1 MRKCILS
8 LFALLTC
15 SFAMSVHATNS
26 GEEGSLLPRKG
37 SANVMSQP
45 GAARIELAD
54 DEKVMAYTKRK
65 ADDYGEGDGSVRFP
79 SDKDLKAALRFD
91 TNVIGK
97 FIGGEITKVR
107 FALWESVGGSV
118 LRVYEVAPGSDD
130 FNEIYSQN
138 IASTAAGW
146 NEITLDKPVTI
157 KKGTEYVISYDYKQ
171 EKGKAII
178 VTDLDVSFKKEG
190 DRTYIYGDPYDDGNV
205 DWQTISESKYGNLM
219 MQAVVKG
226 GSWTDDDIVLS
237 NLKIDKLF
245 YKPGEEV
252 KYGFRFK
259 TLGLKELK
267 SYKLKTFLGDV
278 EMKDTMDLPRNP
290 SESEDYIACSFTVP
304 ENISADIYPVTVK
317 VTEINGK
324 APTENTYDDELTNNI
339 NVYSKSLKRQKN
351 LIERFASQL
360 DEFTRWTD
368 VTIDTL
374 QKRRNDLALAF
385 IHNVSEEDKDKEDKD
400 IYVIDGND
408 DLASYLTGGQYN
420 VSFNRSL
427 LKDSESGRIGVGLDY
442 ANPSSGANNAEKYIK
457 ECNDNTPTFT
467 TINIEPSYNSDT
479 KELVIKVSG
488 EAEDVFNKFMGEDA
502 AITVYLTEDSLI
514 SRQMEFTE
522 LDWVDEYVHNHV
534 VRAFVTD
541 KFGDG
546 INWNGSKYENVFTTK
561 IDDSWKIDNM
571 EIVAFIGHRIVF
583 DGEKFTTPSNSA
595 WVDNA
600 ETAKISKTTAV
611 DGVVSDTNAKV
622 IARYTIDGYRIDAP
636 VKGINILKMSDGRTL
651 KVMVRK

>member
-1 MRKCILS
+1 
-8 LFALLTC
+8 
-15 SFAMSVHATNS
+15 MSAHAAIS
-26 GEEGSLLPRKG
+26 GEEGSLLPMKG
-37 SANVMSQP
+37 SVNVASKS
-45 GAARIELAD
+45 GAAKVELAD
-54 DEKVMAYTKRK
+54 GEKIMAYTKRK
-65 ADDYGEGDGSVRFP
+65 ADDYGEGDGSVAFP
-79 SDKDLKAALRFD
+79 SYKDLKAALRFD

-107 FALWESVGGSV
+107 FALWKSVGATV
-118 LRVYEVAPGSDD
+118 LRVYEVTPGSDD

-157 KKGTEYVISYDYKQ
+157 KKETEYLISYDYKQ
-171 EKGKAII
+171 KMGEAII

-190 DRTYIYGDPYDDGNV
+190 DKTYIYGDPYDDGNI

-237 NLKIDKLF
+237 SLKIDKMF

-267 SYKLKTFLGDV
+267 SYKLKTYLGDV

-290 SESEDYIACSFTVP
+290 SESEDYVACSFTVP
-304 ENISADIYPVTVK
+304 ENIQADVYPVTVK

-324 APTENTYDDELTNNI
+324 VPTENTYDDVLTDDI
-339 NVYSKSLKRQKN
+339 NVYLKSLKRQKN

-360 DEFTRWTD
+360 DEFSRWAD
-368 VTIDTL
+368 VSIDSL
-374 QKRRNDLALAF
+374 EKRRDDLALAF

-400 IYVIDGND
+400 IYIIDGND
-408 DLASYLTGGQYN
+408 DLAGYLTGGLYT
-420 VSFNRSL
+420 VAFNRFL
-427 LKDSESGRIGVGLDY
+427 LKNSEPGKIGVGLNFADPHY
-442 ANPSSGANNAEKYIK
+442 GANNAEKYIK
-457 ECNDNTPTFT
+457 ECNDVTPAFA

-479 KELVIKVSG
+479 RELVIKVSG
-488 EAEDVFNKFMGEDA
+488 EAEDVFNEFMGDDA

-522 LDWVDEYVHNHV
+522 LDWVDKYVHNHV
-534 VRAFVTD
+534 LRAFVTD

-546 INWNGSKYENVFTTK
+546 INWDGNKYENVFTAK
-561 IDDSWKIDNM
+561 IDDTWKTENM
-571 EIVAFIGHRIVF
+571 EIVAFIGHRIAF
-583 DGEKFTTPSNSA
+583 DGENFTTPLNKA

-600 ETAKISKTTAV
+600 ETAKFSGTTAV
-611 DGVVSDTNAKV
+611 DGVVASGANAKV
-622 IARYTIDGYRIDAP
+622 IARYTVDGCKVDAP
-636 VKGINILKMSDGRTL
+636 VKGINILKMSDGRIL
-651 KVMVRK
+651 KVMVRR